1 MGMTATLS
9 EQRFEARHRVI
20 NKLRAAREQG
30 LPLAPSQTDV
40 QALLEEVDRLQL
52 VAQAAD
58 NFAPCAAYG
67 LEEPHMVLCAALQ
80 TWKA

>member
-1 MGMTATLS
+1 MTATLS

-20 NKLRAAREQG
+20 NRLRAVREQG
-30 LPLAPSQTDV
+30 LPLAASQTDV
-40 QALLEEVDRLQL
+40 QALLEEVDRLQV

-58 NFAPCAAYG
+58 NFAPCAPHA
-67 LEEPHMVLCAALQ
+67 LAEPHMVLCEALQ

>member
-9 EQRFEARHRVI
+9 EQHFEVRHLVI
-20 NKLRAAREQG
+20 NKLRAARERG
-30 LPLAPSQTDV
+30 LPLEASQIDV
-40 QALLEEVDRLQL
+40 QALLEEVDQLQL

-58 NFAPCAAYG
+58 NFAPCAPYG
-67 LEEPHMVLCAALQ
+67 LEEPQAVLRATLQ

>member
-1 MGMTATLS
+1 MTATLS
-9 EQRFEARHRVI
+9 GQHFATRHQVI
-20 NKLRAAREQG
+20 DKLRGAREQG
-30 LPLAPSQTDV
+30 LPLAASQTDV

-58 NFAPCAAYG
+58 NFVPFALCG
-67 LEEPHMVLCAALQ
+67 LEEPQNILRAALQ

>member
-1 MGMTATLS
+1 MTATLS
-9 EQRFEARHRVI
+9 AQRFEARHQVI
-20 NKLRAAREQG
+20 NRLRAAREQG
-30 LPLAPSQTDV
+30 LPLAPSQADV

-58 NFAPCAAYG
+58 NFAPCAAPNG
-67 LEEPHMVLCAALQ
+67 LEEPQAILCAALQ